1 MNESGRAIQPLLTYY
16 NLDPADL
23 TVIVDDMDSAIGRV
37 RLRQK
42 GSSGGQRGIKSTIT
56 HLGTEQFN
64 RVKLGLDVQNME
76 KQ

>member
-1 MNESGRAIQPLLTYY
+1 MAEVASTFVNGEKVFLVKPQTFMNESGRAIQPLLTYY

-42 GSSGGQRGIKSTIT
+42 VLQVVNV
-56 HLGTEQFN
+56 E
-64 RVKLGLDVQNME
+64 
-76 KQ
+76 